1 MSGSILKKRREE
13 LGLSVQ
19 EVSVL
24 LKIRKEYLSAIEE
37 DLFDKLPAPVYT
49 MGYIRSYAR
58 HLNVDPTEIIK
69 VYATQLPPPKTDATI
84 MPVILDADRKRPKQF
99 YLAVGLL
106 VVLAGI
112 IFGLKVLRSP
122 DRIKQGHAP
131 TAAPAVPPAP
141 LAEKKPVLVKKP
153 VAQQPALKPMSRPQ
167 APQEKPGMPPP
178 DKPSPSKETAAG
190 SQAPPQKKDLH
201 RLTIVAVD
209 TSWIYVKFRNGKYQ
223 EMTLQPGQ
231 TKEWFFLEGATLR
244 TGNAGGIQVSLD
256 GKEVGPPGEKGQPL
270 TLELQVN

>member
-13 LGLSVQ
+13 LGLDIT

-49 MGYIRSYAR
+49 MGYIRSYAQ

-69 VYATQLPPPKTDATI
+69 VYATQLPPPKTDTTI
-84 MPVILDADRKRPKQF
+84 MPVILDEDRRRPKRF
-99 YLAVGLL
+99 YMAAALL
-106 VVLAGI
+106 VVIAGI
-112 IFGLKVLRSP
+112 IVGLKVLHIP
-122 DRIKQGHAP
+122 DRLRQGHTP
-131 TAAPAVPPAP
+131 KETPAVTPAP
-141 LAEKKPVLVKKP
+141 VTEKALSPVKGP
-153 VAQQPALKPMSRPQ
+153 VVQQPAMKPPEQPQ
-167 APQEKPGMPPP
+167 APQEKPVIPASGEQPL
-178 DKPSPSKETAAG
+178 SKEAAPAA
-190 SQAPPQKKDLH
+190 QASAQRKDLH
-201 RLTIVAVD
+201 RLTIVATD
-209 TSWIYVKFRNGKYQ
+209 TSWVFVRFKNGKYQ
-223 EMTLQPGQ
+223 ELTLQPGQ

-244 TGNAGGIQVSLD
+244 TGNAGGIQISLD